1 MLFCK
6 NNNNCLTD
14 LECSDVAL
22 GTTSVFLK
30 KERLIYIILRES
42 DTS

>member
-6 NNNNCLTD
+6 NNNNCLMD
-14 LECSDVAL
+14 LECSDAAL
-22 GTTSVFLK
+22 GTMSVFLK

-42 DTS
+42 NTS

>member
-6 NNNNCLTD
+6 NNDNCLTD
-14 LECSDVAL
+14 LECSDATL

-30 KERLIYIILRES
+30 KERCIYIISRES
-42 DTS
+42 NTS